1 MKTNKK
7 QAIVIAAIGIAVFMI
22 AFMGIMLT
30 RNVGKSA
37 KTVSTESAVSAIEK
51 YMKKIAP
58 RQAEIVKSPVELAA
72 LEVDELPDIDTNPVT
87 VEPVTSLY
95 AEIFST
101 SEK

>member
-7 QAIVIAAIGIAVFMI
+7 QAAAIAAIGVAVFII
-22 AFMGIMLT
+22 AFAGIMLT

-58 RQAEIVKSPVELAA
+58 RQAQTVKSPVELAA
-72 LEVDELPDIDTNPVT
+72 SQDRKSVV
-87 VEPVTSLY
+87 
-95 AEIFST
+95 
-101 SEK
+101 